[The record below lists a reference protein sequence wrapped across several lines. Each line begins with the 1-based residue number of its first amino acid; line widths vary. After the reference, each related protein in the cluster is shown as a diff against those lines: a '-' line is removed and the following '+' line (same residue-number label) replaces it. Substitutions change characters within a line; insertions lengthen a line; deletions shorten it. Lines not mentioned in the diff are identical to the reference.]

1 MCIHFFNSLGY
12 FTLSEN
18 APLKGHSRGYAIQ
31 QEMPHKQTAPS
42 CLSPSELLRPSITTR
57 LLPHFRSCGDS
68 PRGWCKS
75 PNGERIEICPGIAL
89 FDCWPIIECTHK
101 QICRHGDPCW
111 DSHSPP
117 AQPAEIG
124 AARLP
129 NVWLRRHVRSAKPRR
144 PHGILA
150 RPMAASHFKPK
161 PLHL

>member
-1 MCIHFFNSLGY
+1 MCAFISSI
-12 FTLSEN
+12 LSDILLCQKM
-18 APLKGHSRGYAIQ
+18 PLKGHSRGYAIQ
-31 QEMPHKQTAPS
+31 REMPHKQTAPS

-101 QICRHGDPCW
+101 QICWHGDPCQ
-111 DSHSPP
+111 DSHLP
-117 AQPAEIG
+117 PAEIG
-124 AARLP
+124 AAQLP
-129 NVWLRRHVRSAKPRR
+129 NIWLRRHVRSAKPRW
-144 PHGILA
+144 PHGIPA